1 MDELGAHKPYGWHSG
16 RAGRLLTPR
25 APQVDELGAALN
37 ARMRGAEED
46 LGNLAGDLAV
56 RVTELEEAVAELA
69 DVPAAVQAVEAAL
82 AGVPTA
88 LAALQA
94 RPPAAA
100 PSARA
105 CVRGLV

>member
-1 MDELGAHKPYGWHSG
+1 M
-16 RAGRLLTPR
+16 LTPR

-46 LGNLAGDLAV
+46 VGNLAGDLAV